1 MHMRKNK
8 FRHPLHALIHINC
21 HIFSFINPS
30 PPDPG
35 REKKINL
42 NFYFHTSLWCFKRF
56 YKGLKGVHKTFR
68 GTTKKCEKKLS

>member
-1 MHMRKNK
+1 MHVRKNK

-30 PPDPG
+30 APDPG

-42 NFYFHTSLWCFKRF
+42 NFYFHTLYGASRGFIKA
-56 YKGLKGVHKTFR
+56 LKAFIKPLEALQGNVRKN
-68 GTTKKCEKKLS
+68 